1 MARFF
6 CEGCQKESN
15 FLPIY
20 TVTKIAGVS
29 RSTIYY
35 WLERG
40 WVHWLQLPSGRRV
53 ICEASLTR
61 PQLRLPISLPKQ
73 VHPRN
78 HPKLPTPQRIC
89 SGGSF
94 AAFASRLGREDPFFS

>member
-6 CEGCQKESN
+6 CERCQNQSN

-20 TVTKIAGVS
+20 AAMKIAGVS

-35 WLERG
+35 WLEHD
-40 WVHWLQLPSGRRV
+40 WVHRLQLPSGRRV

-61 PQLRLPISLPKQ
+61 SANAPSDLAPEAGSPK
-73 VHPRN
+73 
-78 HPKLPTPQRIC
+78 KLSRATQ
-89 SGGSF
+89 F
-94 AAFASRLGREDPFFS
+94 AKNL

>member
-61 PQLRLPISLPKQ
+61 PAAAPSDLTPEASSPKK
-73 VHPRN
+73 P
-78 HPKLPTPQRIC
+78 PKTTQSAKNL
-89 SGGSF
+89 
-94 AAFASRLGREDPFFS
+94 

>member
-61 PQLRLPISLPKQ
+61 PAAAPSDLTPEASSPKK
-73 VHPRN
+73 P
-78 HPKLPTPQRIC
+78 PK
-89 SGGSF
+89 
-94 AAFASRLGREDPFFS
+94 AAHSAKNL

>member
-20 TVTKIAGVS
+20 AAIKVTGVS

-35 WLERG
+35 WLEHR
-40 WVHWLQLPSGRRV
+40 WVHSLQLPSGRRV
-53 ICEASLTR
+53 ICESSL
-61 PQLRLPISLPKQ
+61 
-73 VHPRN
+73 
-78 HPKLPTPQRIC
+78 
-89 SGGSF
+89 
-94 AAFASRLGREDPFFS
+94 SRSANPSTHL

>member
-20 TVTKIAGVS
+20 TVIKVAGVS

-35 WLERG
+35 WLEHG
-40 WVHWLQLPSGRRV
+40 WVHCLHLPSGRRV
-53 ICEASLTR
+53 ICETSLSR
-61 PQLRLPISLPKQ
+61 PANVTCVTNLS
-73 VHPRN
+73 
-78 HPKLPTPQRIC
+78 
-89 SGGSF
+89 S
-94 AAFASRLGREDPFFS
+94 

>member
-20 TVTKIAGVS
+20 TVMKVAGVS

-35 WLERG
+35 WLEHG
-40 WVHWLQLPSGRRV
+40 WVHCLQLPSGRRV
-53 ICEASLTR
+53 ICESSLCHDASHA
-61 PQLRLPISLPKQ
+61 
-73 VHPRN
+73 V
-78 HPKLPTPQRIC
+78 
-89 SGGSF
+89 
-94 AAFASRLGREDPFFS
+94 ASQP

>member
-61 PQLRLPISLPKQ
+61 PAAAPSDLTPEASSPKKPPKAAHSAKNLKWRVLRFL
-73 VHPRN
+73 
-78 HPKLPTPQRIC
+78 
-89 SGGSF
+89 
-94 AAFASRLGREDPFFS
+94 FFLE